1 MRYCALILAVGAAVL
16 LAAGC
21 MDYSQKIVIQEDGSA
36 MVVLDGWLDESLT
49 GLSEE
54 VSAETGVPENIFL
67 SEFEG
72 EPGVEITD
80 SYVET
85 NEKTKVE
92 HHHVTVNVE
101 SSDALDDLPSF
112 GGSAGNVKWETGGGE
127 ATFEQKLY
135 NEPEAYDSAEEEDL
149 MRSLFEGYTWTYEVV
164 MPGPIT
170 QTNGTVGAD
179 GRTVTW
185 TWPLFDF
192 ARVEEIVMTATCEM

>member
-1 MRYCALILAVGAAVL
+1 MRYSALILAVGAAVL

-21 MDYSQKIVIQEDGSA
+21 MDYSQKIVVAEDGSA
-36 MVVLDGWLDESLT
+36 TVTIDGWLDEALA
-49 GLSEE
+49 GVSEDL
-54 VSAETGVPENIFL
+54 SAETGESENIFL

-72 EPGVEITD
+72 EPGVEILG
-80 SYVET
+80 SSVET
-85 NEKTKVE
+85 DEATGVE
-92 HHHVTVNVE
+92 HHHITFNVE
-101 SSDALDDLPSF
+101 SPDALEDLPSF
-112 GGSAGNVKWETGGGE
+112 GESGSVKWETNGGE
-127 ATFEQKLY
+127 VTFEQKIR
-135 NEPEAYDSAEEEDL
+135 NETEEYEAAEDEEL

-192 ARVEEIVMTATCEM
+192 TRVEEVVMTAKCQI